1 MVIKATL
8 FTLLVL
14 LVLVVASSYYV
25 NKEAFED
32 ITAGKAIPGETR
44 KINLTT
50 QQDGIFLNII
60 ANTTDGSTIYGAK
73 LLYCFAGRDSQCSP
87 ILKPGESTDDAL
99 ALDLVI
105 PPTPWIIANPP
116 LTQLRDNHKY
126 YLVTSDVTHYTEGVT
141 PLLASFTYN
150 KSPSPAPAPSPNPTP
165 SPSPNPTP
173 SPAPTPGPTPAP
185 TPSPNGKIIPGEPRP
200 SWMPTILPGVPTPG
214 CQQSSTVP
222 QREDVTP
229 EISISGSGYDAMTL
243 KQKMDLLKDI
253 QKVVRNEILAGRST
267 QPVLSGETR
276 KGQMTDATAQG
287 QEYEGSCYKDT
298 EYRCPKNPDGSCPPI
313 PDMTQ
318 YIKKDAIP
326 CWGCSLDY

>member
-32 ITAGKAIPGETR
+32 ITDK
-44 KINLTT
+44 
-50 QQDGIFLNII
+50 
-60 ANTTDGSTIYGAK
+60 
-73 LLYCFAGRDSQCSP
+73 
-87 ILKPGESTDDAL
+87 AL
-99 ALDLVI
+99 ASAVN
-105 PPTPWIIANPP
+105 TVSANPP
-116 LTQLRDNHKY
+116 IEQSAKGNNEVQQTVTQ
-126 YLVTSDVTHYTEGVT
+126 E
-141 PLLASFTYN
+141 
-150 KSPSPAPAPSPNPTP
+150 
-165 SPSPNPTP
+165 
-173 SPAPTPGPTPAP
+173 
-185 TPSPNGKIIPGEPRP
+185 
-200 SWMPTILPGVPTPG
+200 
-214 CQQSSTVP
+214 STTP

>member
-32 ITAGKAIPGETR
+32 ITDKAFASAVNTVSANPQIEQSAHDSIHNTGV
-44 KINLTT
+44 
-50 QQDGIFLNII
+50 QQ
-60 ANTTDGSTIYGAK
+60 TVPS
-73 LLYCFAGRDSQCSP
+73 
-87 ILKPGESTDDAL
+87 EST
-99 ALDLVI
+99 
-105 PPTPWIIANPP
+105 T
-116 LTQLRDNHKY
+116 
-126 YLVTSDVTHYTEGVT
+126 
-141 PLLASFTYN
+141 
-150 KSPSPAPAPSPNPTP
+150 
-165 SPSPNPTP
+165 
-173 SPAPTPGPTPAP
+173 
-185 TPSPNGKIIPGEPRP
+185 
-200 SWMPTILPGVPTPG
+200 
-214 CQQSSTVP
+214 P

-229 EISISGSGYDAMTL
+229 EISISGPGYDAMTL

-276 KGQMTDATAQG
+276 KGGQMTDATAQG